1 MCRWKGSNIERW
13 NALPGDVQIESYAF
27 SRIEDALRATGAGV
41 PVEDVT
47 RGHASNTC
55 RLIRKAVRLAN
66 NERDIAFQDD
76 LPTMDRDS
84 HTLNCQRHRENVF
97 HL

>member
-1 MCRWKGSNIERW
+1 M
-13 NALPGDVQIESYAF
+13 
-27 SRIEDALRATGAGV
+27 

-47 RGHASNTC
+47 RDHARNTC

-76 LPTMDRDS
+76 LATMDRDS
-84 HTLNCQRHRENVF
+84 HALNCQRHRENVF